1 MRSDLYGILGKALNP
16 QTLQAD
22 STSAAID
29 ALTKPRCRFER
40 MTTEQR
46 EMMRG
51 YYQRSIA
58 MEQGK
63 YPRPKG
69 SSPMPW
75 MLDEWQDDLNQQER
89 VMRSNNELTR

>member
-46 EMMRG
+46 EMMRVG
-51 YYQRSIA
+51 I
-58 MEQGK
+58 
-63 YPRPKG
+63 
-69 SSPMPW
+69 
-75 MLDEWQDDLNQQER
+75 LLNILCMFLVGFWAY
-89 VMRSNNELTR
+89 VMFV

>member
-1 MRSDLYGILGKALNP
+1 MGGAGMTNLANIKR
-16 QTLQAD
+16 T
-22 STSAAID
+22 
-29 ALTKPRCRFER
+29 

-58 MEQGK
+58 IEQGK

-75 MLDEWQDDLNQQER
+75 MLDEWQDDLNQLER